1 MSRTKCVP
9 PKVAAA
15 MLGKGVMFVYM
26 GLRNQRLPF
35 GTATLGANGKR
46 WSYHI
51 SPEKFASYLGV
62 SRAIVERACLQYA
75 EKGILP

>member
-1 MSRTKCVP
+1 MKTKCVP

-15 MLGKGVMFVYM
+15 MLGKGVMFVCM
-26 GLRNQRLPF
+26 GLRNQRFPF

-51 SPEKFASYLGV
+51 SPDKFAQYLGV
-62 SRAIVERACLQYA
+62 SKVIVEHACVQYHDT
-75 EKGILP
+75 GILP